1 MSNVLLRKQVPRE
14 GDVVVFEVAAGVVSF
29 FQGAVLYLTDNME
42 VTPCD
47 GSTRGPPIGVAVT
60 DFPEPTI
67 SDVKHVT
74 DPRVSDVGP
83 TTYASAQ
90 SAGRRIGVVI
100 NQVAW
105 CLVEIPING
114 SDVAISVGDD
124 LVPSTDTTDVGSSGV
139 ESYVRNAAYT
149 EPPTKAELEAE
160 MDERR
165 RIIGRALTQIHT
177 SYKNSGP
184 ALGQNA
190 TANLVKD
197 ASVAVYGWVLAR
209 IYGVA

>member
-1 MSNVLLRKQVPRE
+1 MSSVLTRKQVPRE
-14 GDVVVFEVAAGVVSF
+14 GDVIVFEVASGVTSF

-42 VTPCD
+42 VTPCN
-47 GSTRGPPIGVAVT
+47 GTNRGPPIGVAVT

-90 SAGRRIGVVI
+90 AAGRRIGVVV

-114 SDVAISVGDD
+114 TDVSISVGDL
-124 LVPSTDTTDVGSSGV
+124 LVPSTDTADVGSSGV
-139 ESYVRNAAYT
+139 ESFVPGVAAGAN
-149 EPPTKAELEAE
+149 PTKAEYDASEV
-160 MDERR
+160 ERG

-177 SYKNSGP
+177 SYNNSGP

-190 TANLVKD
+190 VATLAK
-197 ASVAVYGWVLAR
+197 SVTLAVY
-209 IYGVA
+209 

>member
-1 MSNVLLRKQVPRE
+1 MSSVLTRKQVPRE
-14 GDVVVFEVAAGVVSF
+14 GDVVVFEVASGVTSF

-42 VTPCD
+42 VTPCN
-47 GSTRGPPIGVAVT
+47 GTNRGPPIGVAVT

-83 TTYASAQ
+83 TAYASAQ

-114 SDVAISVGDD
+114 TDVTIAVGDD
-124 LVPSTDTTDVGSSGV
+124 LVPSTDTADVGSSGV
-139 ESYVRNAAYT
+139 ETMATPSAGSA
-149 EPPTKAELEAE
+149 AELIESLK
-160 MDERR
+160 
-165 RIIGRALTQIHT
+165 IIGRALTQIHT
-177 SYKNSGP
+177 SFNNSGP

-190 TANLVKD
+190 VATLSK
-197 ASVAVYGWVLAR
+197 SVTLPVYGWVLAR
-209 IYGVA
+209 VYGAR

>member
-1 MSNVLLRKQVPRE
+1 MSSVLTRKQVPRE
-14 GDVVVFEVAAGVVSF
+14 GDVIVFEVASGVTSF
-29 FQGAVLYLTDNME
+29 FQGTPMYLTDNME
-42 VTPCD
+42 VTPCN
-47 GSTRGPPIGVAVT
+47 GTNRGPAIGVAVT

-90 SAGRRIGVVI
+90 AAGRRVGVVV

-105 CLVEIPING
+105 CLIHVPVGG
-114 SDVAISVGDD
+114 STVSLSVGDD
-124 LVPSTDTTDVGSSGV
+124 LVPSTDTAGGGSNGV
-139 ESYVRNAAYT
+139 EPYVRADLNATFSDT
-149 EPPTKAELEAE
+149 EVEGAL
-160 MDERR
+160 DEQR

-177 SYKNSGP
+177 SYQNSGP

-190 TANLVKD
+190 V
-197 ASVAVYGWVLAR
+197 ASLAAGAADVYGWVLAR
-209 IYGVA
+209 IYGF